1 LWLEIK
7 ASIYDCPILVP
18 SEPECGVVGCAMLA
32 GCACG
37 LFSNLEVVI
46 SQQIRYET
54 EIYPKPSWTERY
66 RKMQL
71 LFDGLYESSEQFWD
85 QFES

>member
-1 LWLEIK
+1 MAGNQGKHLRLPNLGSFR
-7 ASIYDCPILVP
+7 A
-18 SEPECGVVGCAMLA
+18 GVWRGRLRMLA
-32 GCACG
+32 GCASG
-37 LFSNLEVVI
+37 LFSNLETVI
-46 SQQIRYET
+46 SQQIRYEG
-54 EIYPKPSWTERY
+54 EIYPNPAWTERY